1 MNQEDIKL
9 KDGDQKNDGALKP
22 PSASQPRVPEAGK
35 KRAFYI
41 VGMGGSAG
49 SLESFEEFFKNIP
62 ADTGLAFVVV
72 SHLDPIHKGI
82 MPELLQRLTS
92 MKVSQAE
99 DGDKVQPNSV
109 YVIPPGKDLSILHGT
124 LQLLEPSQARGFRMP
139 IDFFF
144 RHLAEDQGE
153 RAIGIIFSG
162 MGTDGTLGLKAIKE
176 KQGMVMVEDPA
187 STTYDAM
194 PKSAI
199 QVGLVDYVAPA
210 SELPE
215 KLLGYVNHLYKVA
228 GVMPAPSSRGEG
240 QTFDPFQKI
249 FSLVRSK
256 TGADFSLYKD
266 STTRRRIERR
276 MTVHQITDINQY
288 VQYIQNNPAE
298 IDLLFK
304 EFLIGVTSFFR
315 DPEAFEA
322 LKKEA
327 IPQMLKNKKDGES
340 LRVWVVGC
348 STGEEAY
355 SIAILFIECLDD
367 PNMKSDLKVQ
377 IYATDLDKEAVDL
390 ARQGTYPANIAQDV
404 SPERLQRFFTKQ
416 EDGRFRIKS
425 DVREMVVFAV
435 QNVLTDPPFTKLDL
449 LSCRNLLIYLNTDTQ
464 KKLLALFYYSLNQ
477 DGVLFLGSS
486 ESIGSVS
493 ELFTPLDKKW
503 KIFERKETS
512 IVRSDLVEFP
522 ASLLPYRV
530 RMHDNLPAP
539 KDIDVNI
546 TEVAQK
552 LIIQTVAPPV
562 VLINRD
568 GDIIYTTRRTGKY
581 LEPAVGKANLNIHAM
596 AREGLG
602 PELSI
607 AIRKATADKTKVEA
621 KGIRV
626 KTNGSEHLVNLTV
639 SPIDQPKSIAGLLL
653 VQFEDAAEPA
663 VAARPSKKGSRS
675 ASRLEAI
682 NSDLEKE
689 LQATKEQLQSV
700 IEESQSSEE
709 ELRSASEEMQS
720 INEELQSTNEEM
732 VTSKEELQSLNEE
745 LTTLNSEL
753 QAKNEELTGVNSD
766 MRNLLN
772 STQVPTI
779 FLDNN
784 LNIRRFTP
792 YATKIFNLMPIDIG
806 RPITDISSKL
816 HYMGLAQD
824 VADVLQTLVTRE
836 AQVQAD
842 DGSWYQMKI
851 IPYRTV
857 DNIIDGVVI
866 TFSDVT
872 ALKKLEETLRAHEE
886 ETLIRQVI
894 DKWPGAIFIY
904 DLVERRN
911 VFVSLTASSMLG
923 YPKDKLES
931 ANEDFWKALY
941 HPDDAP
947 RLVDRDRW
955 LASAKEGDIFQSEY
969 RIKRSD
975 GEWRW
980 FVDRMAVL
988 GWTSDHK
995 PARILEV
1002 LEDITEQKR
1011 AEQLHESLYGMT
1023 MRAEYAEEIIRTVH
1037 EPLVVLNEDL
1047 RVVSAN
1053 PSFYRT
1059 FQVTPHETEG
1069 QMIYD
1074 LGNGQWDIPALRQLL
1089 AEVLS
1094 KSARVE
1100 DFTVDYDFSKIG
1112 PKKMLLNARRIG
1124 SEDSPKRLI
1133 LLAIEDLTDRKA
1145 KGSTD

>member
-1 MNQEDIKL
+1 MCALAEKAEYESSEIINAINN
-9 KDGDQKNDGALKP
+9 GKN
-22 PSASQPRVPEAGK
+22 
-35 KRAFYI
+35 RAFYI

-82 MPELLQRLTS
+82 MPELLQRFTA

-99 DGDKVQPNSV
+99 DGDYVQPNSV
-109 YVIPPGKDLSILHGT
+109 YVIPPGKDLSMLHGT
-124 LQLLEPSQARGFRMP
+124 LQLLEPAQARGFRMP

-187 STTYDAM
+187 SSKYDAM

-199 QVGLVDYVAPA
+199 NAGLVDYVAPA
-210 SELPE
+210 NKLPE
-215 KLLGYVNHLYKVA
+215 KLLGYVNHLYKVT
-228 GVMPAPSSRGEG
+228 GVMPAPPSRGEG
-240 QTFDPFQKI
+240 QTFDSFQKI
-249 FSLVRSK
+249 FLLVRSK
-256 TGADFSLYKD
+256 TGADFSLYKEN
-266 STTRRRIERR
+266 TTRRRIERR

-288 VQYIQNNPAE
+288 VQYIQNNPEE
-298 IDLLFK
+298 IDFLFK

-315 DPEAFEA
+315 DSESFEA
-322 LKKEA
+322 LKKEY
-327 IPQMLKNKKDGES
+327 IPGMLKNKKDGES
-340 LRVWVVGC
+340 MRVWVVGC

-355 SIAILFIECLDD
+355 SIAILFRECLDD
-367 PNMKSDLKVQ
+367 PNVKSDLKVQ
-377 IYATDLDKEAVDL
+377 IYATDLDKEAIDL

-404 SPERLQRFFTKQ
+404 SEERLKRFFIKK
-416 EDGRFRIKS
+416 DDSRFQIKS
-425 DVREMVVFAV
+425 EVREMVVFAV
-435 QNVLTDPPFTKLDL
+435 QNVLTDPPFTRLDL
-449 LSCRNLLIYLNTDTQ
+449 LSCRNLLIYLTTDTQ
-464 KKLLALFYYSLNQ
+464 KKLLALFYFSLNQ
-477 DGVLFLGSS
+477 AGVLFLGSS
-486 ESIGSVS
+486 ESMGSLPD
-493 ELFTPLDKKW
+493 LFKPMDKKW

-512 IVRSDLVEFP
+512 LARGDLVEFP
-522 ASLLPYRV
+522 ASLLPCRV
-530 RMHDNLPAP
+530 RMHDNVAAP
-539 KDIDVNI
+539 KDTDVNI

-568 GDIIYTTRRTGKY
+568 GDIVYTTRRTGNY

-607 AIRKATADKTKVEA
+607 AIRKATADKTKVESR
-621 KGIRV
+621 GIRV
-626 KTNGSEHLVNLTV
+626 KTNGSWQLVNLTV
-639 SPIDQPKSIAGLLL
+639 SPIDQPKPLAGLLM
-653 VQFEDAAEPA
+653 VQFEDAAEPFS
-663 VAARPSKKGSRS
+663 ARPSKKGSRS
-675 ASRLEAI
+675 VSRSASRLDAI
-682 NSDLEKE
+682 NRDLEKE

-745 LTTLNSEL
+745 LTTLNAEL
-753 QAKNEELTGVNSD
+753 QAKNDELTEVNSD

-772 STQVPTI
+772 STQVPTV

-784 LNIRRFTP
+784 LKIRRFTP
-792 YATKIFNLMPIDIG
+792 YATKIFNLMPIDVG

-816 HYMGLAQD
+816 HYTGIAQD
-824 VADVLQTLVTRE
+824 IADVLQTLVTRE

-851 IPYRTV
+851 LPYRTV

-866 TFSDVT
+866 AFSDIT
-872 ALKKLEETLRAHEE
+872 ALKELEETLRVHEE

-894 DKWPGAIFIY
+894 DNWPGAIFIY
-904 DLVERRN
+904 DLAERRN

-923 YPKDKLES
+923 YPKDMLEN
-931 ANEDFWKALY
+931 ANDEFWRALY
-941 HPDDAP
+941 HPDDAS

-955 LASAKEGDIFQSEY
+955 LASAKEGDILQREY

-975 GEWRW
+975 GQWRW

-988 GWTSDHK
+988 GWTCDHK

-1002 LEDITEQKR
+1002 LEDITEQR
-1011 AEQLHESLYGMT
+1011 HAEQLEESLYGMT

-1037 EPLVVLNEDL
+1037 EPLVVLDDEL
-1047 RVVSAN
+1047 RVVFAN
-1053 PSFYRT
+1053 PSFYRM
-1059 FQVTPHETEG
+1059 FQATPEETEG
-1069 QMIYD
+1069 EMIHD

-1089 AEVLS
+1089 GEVLP
-1094 KSARVE
+1094 KSAKVDDFLVE
-1100 DFTVDYDFSKIG
+1100 HDFPRIG
-1112 PKKMLLNARRIG
+1112 HKEMLLNAQRIG
-1124 SEDSPKRLI
+1124 AEASPKHLI
-1133 LLAIEDLTDRKA
+1133 LLAIEDITDRKA
-1145 KGSTD
+1145 KLSTD